1 MVIVFRKIRQFSLH
15 LTRDSNPGHIGC
27 EASVQP
33 LHHRVNYDDDDD
45 DDDDDDL
52 GEKEREK
59 KRIRV
64 NDSKINAFFI
74 RIVRVNQA

>member
-15 LTRDSNPGHIGC
+15 LTRDSNPRHIGC

-33 LHHRVNYDDDDD
+33 LHHRVNYEDN
-45 DDDDDDL
+45 DDDDDL